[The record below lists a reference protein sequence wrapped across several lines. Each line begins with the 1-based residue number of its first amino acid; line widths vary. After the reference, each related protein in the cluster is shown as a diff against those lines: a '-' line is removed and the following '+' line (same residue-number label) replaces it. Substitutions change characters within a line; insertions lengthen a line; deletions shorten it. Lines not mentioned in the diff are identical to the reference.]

1 MSITNPL
8 SGIGVEI
15 DQSLTRKDH
24 VDKIAKK
31 VSGEIGVLRR
41 VRNFITYPTLTTM
54 FKLTP
59 LYYRILIIVV

>member
-41 VRNFITYPTLTTM
+41 VRNLITYPTLTTM
-54 FKLTP
+54 FN
-59 LYYRILIIVV
+59 